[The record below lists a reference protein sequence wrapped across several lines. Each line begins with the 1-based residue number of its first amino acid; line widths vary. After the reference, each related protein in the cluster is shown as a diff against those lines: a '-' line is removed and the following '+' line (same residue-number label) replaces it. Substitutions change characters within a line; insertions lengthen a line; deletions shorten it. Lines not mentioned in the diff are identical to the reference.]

1 MSVHPEGESTAEN
14 GKEKLPRPEPLSH
27 HDVNE
32 TIPVDSTPHGTD
44 EETAEFP
51 APDSL
56 DQIGPY
62 QIIDQIGEGGFGIV
76 YRAQQQHPIRR
87 ITAIKVI
94 KAGMDSKQVLARF
107 DAEKNALSMLDHPG
121 IARVFDSGQTD
132 QGYPYIVMEYIE
144 GIPISDFCDQ
154 EILPIEDRIDLIQ
167 QACLAVQHAHNKG
180 IVHRDLKPTNILVTY
195 QENKPIVK
203 IIDFGLAK
211 AMIAPLT
218 DLTVITLQQQMVGT
232 LLYMSPEQ
240 ARSSNRDVDTKSDV
254 YSLGVILYELLIG
267 DRPLENWLTDSA
279 LDPVEIIC
287 QKTPSAPSRS
297 FEKLEASIRQQRA
310 AKRRLSPGALVKKLK
325 SELDW
330 IVLRTIEKP
339 RDRRYSS
346 PLSLSEDLDR
356 FLRGNEAVRA
366 RPPSTLYYVS
376 KLARRHKQGLATTA
390 LFLLALI
397 GSLVWAL
404 GERKLAKEATLQ
416 EQQAR
421 SEAQAHLNIAKRQT
435 YAAQIQ
441 NAQLARELGDPN
453 QVELALKSCPEELRD
468 WEWGHLSLATDQSKI
483 QLHGH
488 KEDLKT
494 KDQMNLSW
502 VDIYPKGLAWI
513 PEKNYLV
520 SASEFSIRTW
530 DLNSNKQI
538 LKITLDQPEDN
549 LKGRAW
555 DQMVV
560 GSLGKILYV
569 PSRNKLYRWDLVKG
583 EELQP
588 LHHWDVPATHRPANR
603 HQPQPTLLPTEPDRR
618 LVALRKSSALH
629 IYDTQDK
636 RWTHHFDN
644 EKTPFAQIKFSPS
657 GKKIATFTESGKIHI
672 WDLDTSNKTSL
683 DLLDLSLPVS
693 SSSSRYRYTDSR
705 AFRFA
710 FSQDE
715 GTLNLTYRNPEERFP
730 PSATTITWDIS
741 SGDMVKHELSDL
753 LWPFQPTADKKF
765 FTMKHRL
772 NQKSSYGIAF
782 FEANQRENIVKE
794 LKTFLDKEP
803 IDYTAELHPV
813 TSIQYLGGHTDEINI
828 SKLHPTE
835 AKIAT
840 SSRDGS
846 IRIWDF
852 TERLVQSRVLIDSSK
867 ETPVIVGDFS
877 TEILSTPLRTSGR
890 EIIIKA
896 SGANLRPGKLN
907 RYELID
913 QEKNTVLHSIEAVKN
928 QQLHSVGISA
938 DGKTLYT
945 VDSEKEPLFDPD
957 KKLPLHLS
965 VRSWDC
971 ETGKLIQ
978 EWKLSTQTFGEF
990 SKFSKNTF
998 LHWVGDSQFFIY
1010 NYPQKKERVP
1020 SIVIINAEQQTE
1032 LITTSTNILE
1042 RWGLSNAI
1050 AWNSARQLLAIALFN
1065 DQITLVDFKT
1075 GIIKQRLVGP
1085 TSEIMSLAFNR
1096 SGTRLASGGS
1106 LINGRDLSIRIWDV
1120 QSGLQ
1125 FFRSDESQG
1134 TQIDSLFFSNDG
1146 KSLKF
1151 ICDQH
1156 LISLYSNLQSAVPI
1170 D

>member
-1 MSVHPEGESTAEN
+1 MHPEGEPTAEN
-14 GKEKLPRPEPLSH
+14 GKEKLPRPEHSSH

-32 TIPVDSTPHGTD
+32 TLPVDSTPHGTD

-51 APDSL
+51 AQDSL

-62 QIIDQIGEGGFGIV
+62 QIIDQIGEGGFGNV

-87 ITAIKVI
+87 ITAIKVL

-154 EILPIEDRIDLIQ
+154 EKLPIETRIELIQ
-167 QACLAVQHAHNKG
+167 QACHAVQHAHNKG

-240 ARSSNRDVDTKSDV
+240 ARSGGRDVDTKSDV

-267 DRPLENWLTDSA
+267 DRPLEKSLTDSA

-287 QKTPSAPSRS
+287 QKIPSAPSRS
-297 FEKLEASIRQQRA
+297 FEKLEASIRQQNA
-310 AKRRLSPGALVKKLK
+310 ENRRLSPGALVQKLN

-330 IVLRTIEKP
+330 IVLRTIEKS

-356 FLRGNEAVRA
+356 FLRGNEAVKA
-366 RPPSTLYYVS
+366 RPPSTLYHLS
-376 KLARRHKQGLATTA
+376 KFARRHKQGLATTT

-421 SEAQAHLNIAKRQT
+421 LEAQAHLNIAKRQT

-441 NAQLARELGDPN
+441 SAQLARELGDLN

-494 KDQMNLSW
+494 KNQMSLDW
-502 VDIYPKGLAWI
+502 EDIHPQGLAWI
-513 PEKNYLV
+513 PEKNFLV
-520 SASEFSIRTW
+520 SASDFSIRTW

-538 LKITLDQPEDN
+538 LKITLDQSGN
-549 LKGRAW
+549 IWRKAW

-560 GSLGKILYV
+560 GSSGGILYV
-569 PSRNKLYRWDLVKG
+569 PSRYQLYRWDLVKG

-588 LHHWDVPATHRPANR
+588 LPHPQDPSQPVTRNR
-603 HQPQPTLLPTEPDRR
+603 SQPTLLATEPDRR
-618 LVALRKSSALH
+618 LVAIVERKSCAIR
-629 IYDTQDK
+629 IYDTQEK
-636 RWTHHFDN
+636 RWTHHFFN
-644 EKTPFAQIKFSPS
+644 EKTPIAQIKFSPS
-657 GKKIATFTESGKIHI
+657 GKKIATFTEVGKINI

-683 DLLDLSLPVS
+683 NLLDLSLPIS
-693 SSSSRYRYTDSR
+693 STASRYTDSR
-705 AFRFA
+705 AFQFA

-715 GTLNLTYRNPEERFP
+715 STLNLTYRNPEERSP
-730 PSATTITWDIS
+730 ESAYSKITWDIS
-741 SGDMVKHELSDL
+741 SGDMVKHEVADL
-753 LWPFQPTADKKF
+753 LCYFQPTADKKF
-765 FTMKHRL
+765 FTIEHGL
-772 NQKSSYGIAF
+772 SQKSSYGIAF

-794 LKTFLDKEP
+794 IKTFLDKDQPRVKTTE
-803 IDYTAELHPV
+803 IHQA
-813 TSIQYLGGHTDEINI
+813 TSIQYLAGHSDEINR

-840 SSRDGS
+840 SSYDGS

-852 TERLVQSRVLIDSSK
+852 TKSLVQSRVLIENSK
-867 ETPVIVGDFS
+867 ETSVIVGDFS
-877 TEILSTPLRTSGR
+877 TEILSKPLRTSGR
-890 EIIIKA
+890 KIIIK
-896 SGANLRPGKLN
+896 SYTENKPLGTVD
-907 RYELID
+907 RYGLID
-913 QEKNTVLHSIEAVKN
+913 QEKNALLHSIKAVNN
-928 QQLHSVGISA
+928 QFLHSVGISA
-938 DGKTLYT
+938 DGKTLFT
-945 VDSEKEPLFDPD
+945 VDSKKEPIFDPEQ
-957 KKLPLHLS
+957 KLPLHLS
-965 VRSWDC
+965 VRSWNC
-971 ETGKLIQ
+971 ETGKLVQ
-978 EWKLSTQTFGEF
+978 EWKLSPHTFGEF
-990 SKFSKNTF
+990 SKHTL
-998 LHWVGDSQFFIY
+998 LHWVGDSQFFIH
-1010 NYPQKKERVP
+1010 NYPQEKERLP
-1020 SIVIINAEQQTE
+1020 IIGIIDAEQQTK
-1032 LITTSTNILE
+1032 LITTSTNIRQ
-1042 RWGLSNAI
+1042 RWALSNAI
-1050 AWNSARQLLAIALFN
+1050 AWNSARQLLAIAAFA

-1075 GIIKQRLVGP
+1075 GKIEHRLVGP
-1085 TSEIMSLAFNR
+1085 TSEIQSLAFNR

-1106 LINGRDLSIRIWDV
+1106 QINGRDLSIRIWDV

-1125 FFRSDESQG
+1125 FFKSEESQG
-1134 TQIDSLFFSNDG
+1134 TQIDSLLFSNDG
-1146 KSLKF
+1146 KSLQF

-1156 LISLYSNLQSAVPI
+1156 LITLYSNLQSTVPT